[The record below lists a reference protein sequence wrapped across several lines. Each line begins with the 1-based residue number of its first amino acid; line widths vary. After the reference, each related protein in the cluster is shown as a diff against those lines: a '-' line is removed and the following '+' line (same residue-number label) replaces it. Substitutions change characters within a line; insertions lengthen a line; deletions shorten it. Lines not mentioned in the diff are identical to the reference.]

1 MVKPSEVTVGE
12 ATGSLTRTDDIPHE
26 VIERQRAKV
35 TPFDVKELASV
46 HRGAI
51 VGQET
56 ISFSLWSLSHLPSVR
71 TQKKIR
77 VWAKRGSTP
86 PHK

>member
-46 HRGAI
+46 QRGAI